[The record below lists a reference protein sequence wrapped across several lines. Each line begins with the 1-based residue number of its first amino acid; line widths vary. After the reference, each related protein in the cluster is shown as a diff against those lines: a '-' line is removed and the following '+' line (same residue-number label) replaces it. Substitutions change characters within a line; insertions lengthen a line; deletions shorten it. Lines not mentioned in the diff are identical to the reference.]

1 MDNAASYTQYF
12 LRFGVV
18 MLGRAKLLER
28 YYGLVC
34 LSDVSGTIVRQHS
47 RRSLLSCAITDTHTV
62 CAFWEA
68 YMGVLPIFFRIP
80 QGIRNREPPGYVHRT
95 LLIVSEQL
103 RPIYYIFG
111 ETCLCGKL
119 QNFMGYRL
127 DRFRE
132 NQ

>member
-1 MDNAASYTQYF
+1 
-12 LRFGVV
+12 

-47 RRSLLSCAITDTHTV
+47 RRSLLSCAITDTL
-62 CAFWEA
+62 
-68 YMGVLPIFFRIP
+68 GVLPIFFRIP
-80 QGIRNREPPGYVHRT
+80 RGIRNGEPPGYVHCT

-127 DRFRE
+127 GRFRE
-132 NQ
+132 NHVFESFGSSHNMLESCQSVATSKRN